1 MKQHEFKG
9 QDQCVYCHGTSS
21 TQSECVERKQ
31 SYVVN
36 GIDETFTCDYPVCH
50 YLGGREDCLH

>member
-9 QDQCVYCHGTSS
+9 KDQCTYCHGTSS

-36 GIDETFTCDYPVCH
+36 GIDETFTCDCPVCH
-50 YLGGREDCLH
+50 YIFEWED